1 MTTATADGPGKTTT
15 GDDAAD
21 GSLDASGAI
30 RLWRALI
37 AARAALGEALDA
49 DGAGCPVLGSD
60 ALEVLL
66 PLAEAPSMQLRMA
79 ELAARSHL
87 SPSGLT
93 RRVDRLEA
101 GALVRR
107 VECPDD
113 RRGAYAQL
121 TDAGRGELGRAL
133 PHHGAALER
142 LVGSRLDDRAVDDLE
157 ELLGR
162 LAGLGATADTTSRD

>member
-1 MTTATADGPGKTTT
+1 MTILVADRSSTATT
-15 GDDAAD
+15 GDH
-21 GSLDASGAI
+21 GVEASGAI
-30 RLWRALI
+30 RLWRTMT
-37 AARAALGEALDA
+37 AARVALSEALDA
-49 DGAGCPVLGSD
+49 DGASCPVIGSD

-66 PLAEAPSMQLRMA
+66 PLAEAPGMQLRMA

-101 GALVRR
+101 GGLVRR
-107 VECPDD
+107 VHCPDD

-121 TDAGRGELGRAL
+121 TDAGLRALGRAL
-133 PHHGAALER
+133 PHHSAALER
-142 LVGSRLDDRAVDDLE
+142 LVGSRLDEEAIDDLE

-162 LAGLGATADTTSRD
+162 LAGRGATADTTPRD